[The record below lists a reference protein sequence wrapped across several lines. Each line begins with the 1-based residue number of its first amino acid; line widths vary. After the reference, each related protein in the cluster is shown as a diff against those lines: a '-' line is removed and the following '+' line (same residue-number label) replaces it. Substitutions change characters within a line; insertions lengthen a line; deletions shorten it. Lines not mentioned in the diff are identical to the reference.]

1 MAKTFTAPFAQTPKT
16 ASANL
21 TTATTVDG
29 ATATALITAGTDG
42 CIVTKIT
49 AMPKGTITATGLVL
63 YISPSTGAKT
73 AKDSIALAAYT
84 YAATAKLPMV
94 AFSSVSES
102 TPIRLG
108 AGEKLFVGTLV
119 AAAAPGIDVSAEY
132 TEF

>member
-1 MAKTFTAPFAQTPKT
+1 MPKTFTAPFAQTPKT

-21 TTATTVDG
+21 TTATAIDG
-29 ATATALITAGTDG
+29 ATAAALVTAGTEG

-49 AMPKGTITATGLVL
+49 ALPKGTITATGLVL
-63 YISPSTGAKT
+63 YISPAAGAKT
-73 AKDSIALAAYT
+73 AKDSITLAAYT

-94 AFSSVSES
+94 AFASVTEA

-119 AAAAPGIDVSAEY
+119 AATAPGIDVTAEY
-132 TEF
+132 TDF